1 MKKQKCNTCKQSM
14 ELLTGTKSFS
24 GVYHWVWVCRICDDA
39 KKENN
44 NDNV

>member
-1 MKKQKCNTCKQSM
+1 M